1 MLEWKD
7 AAPLIGVITTAFL
20 GTIGIIIANWVKGQ
34 ATSAASSAPAV
45 LTATALAK
53 EGGSQDVALAVA
65 GVSAVLTSQFV
76 TTEKRLR
83 ERDEERNEML
93 REHHA
98 ERLAEL
104 RRIRL
109 AMEK

>member
-53 EGGSQDVALAVA
+53 EGNSQDIALALA
-65 GVSAVLTSQFV
+65 GLSAVITSQFV
-76 TTEKRLR
+76 TSEKRRR
-83 ERDEERNEML
+83 EHGEERLELM

-98 ERLAEL
+98 EHLAEI

-109 AMEK
+109 VMEK